1 MKEVILEGFLAEKYG
16 RNWSINASMPSE
28 IFQCI
33 EANYP
38 SIRKDIIEL
47 AESGGGFTIQMGDE
61 FADIE
66 DLLIP
71 ITADTIIISP
81 VAAGSGGKGGGK
93 IITAIAFFALSYFM
107 GPLVSGVVNTFMNS
121 GQILANI
128 GTVIN
133 TAKVLQLAAAA
144 VGVNLALKGLA
155 ELMAPDPSKD
165 EAEVYSFDGPENIKA
180 GGNPVPILCGEMI
193 IGGITMSSGTV
204 GGIHRNLGT
213 YAQSYRNLLNG
224 VINPGSPG
232 YELDT
237 FNPPRFGSAAIT
249 GNANIVT
256 QILEDERE
264 NRYV

>member
-16 RNWSINASMPSE
+16 RNWSINASMPNE

-47 AESGGGFTIQMGDE
+47 AESGGGLTIQMGDE
-61 FADIE
+61 FADVE

-81 VAAGSGGKGGGK
+81 VAAGSSGKGTGK
-93 IITAIAFFALSYFM
+93 IIAGITLIALAFFAPQLLIQAGMYQAAAWATASNAFM
-107 GPLVSGVVNTFMNS
+107 
-121 GQILANI
+121 LA
-128 GTVIN
+128 
-133 TAKVLQLAAAA
+133 QLAVSA

-204 GGIHRNLGT
+204 GGIHRNLG
-213 YAQSYRNLLNG
+213 SYSVRAKNLKNG
-224 VINPGSPG
+224 AIDPASPG
-232 YELDT
+232 QEVDT

-249 GNANIVT
+249 SNANIVT
-256 QILEDERE
+256 DMLDSERV
-264 NRYV
+264 NRFNV